1 MYKTDRYNDWG
12 SVTHSPP
19 ERNNNNFSTT
29 PSTQI
34 MENLMENLNILNK
47 RVDEIKLNL
56 SDYET
61 NKRRMTI
68 ENADLLRQLHDL
80 NANAC
85 LMLKTKSTLA
95 SSLDEKEVTEKEE
108 IYHTYKAYKD
118 SNDRKDSKGRE
129 NVDINTEFLQC
140 KNCQTL
146 LSTLKVS
153 NKIIQEY
160 NSKLKQINAL
170 QRQQTKPHLQ
180 YKQNSNGIKKRVE
193 VKIKQLEPCILCKGD
208 HGLYNCPKIDDVQRG
223 TLKMPPNICYQH
235 CNIRSSRC
243 QNPCKGKLTYTNQNG
258 DANEIDVLCSVHG
271 KYHKRLCRTGN
282 CKKTQSTKKQR
293 ENK

>member
-1 MYKTDRYNDWG
+1 MTGVQFLTAHLQYYTIF
-12 SVTHSPP
+12 STSPSTQY
-19 ERNNNNFSTT
+19 FSTT

-47 RVDEIKLNL
+47 RVDEIKLAEKIR
-56 SDYET
+56 SAEERE
-61 NKRRMTI
+61 NKVRA
-68 ENADLLRQLHDL
+68 ELQ
-80 NANAC
+80 
-85 LMLKTKSTLA
+85 
-95 SSLDEKEVTEKEE
+95 
-108 IYHTYKAYKD
+108 AYKD
-118 SNDRKDSKGRE
+118 SNNFIENPKDSKGRE
-129 NVDINTEFLQC
+129 NVDIQNEC

-170 QRQQTKPHLQ
+170 QRQPPINNPVQQTKPHLQ

-193 VKIKQLEPCILCKGD
+193 VKIKELEPCILCKGD
-208 HGLYNCPKIDDVQRG
+208 HGLWNCPKIDDVKRG

-243 QNPCKGKLTYTNQNG
+243 QNPCKGKLTFTKQNG
-258 DANEIDVLCSVHG
+258 DTNEIDVLCSIHG
-271 KYHKRLCRTGN
+271 KYHRRLCKTGI
-282 CKKTQSTKKQR
+282 CKDKIFQK
-293 ENK
+293 